1 MENNNIESNMKP
13 EPNNSTNSNDS
24 DILTNILAY
33 NKDNLFTKIGNNF
46 WYNSAFSASLS
57 PWYQVIPLI
66 GNEASLAIAASKLK
80 EGS

>member
-33 NKDNLFTKIGNNF
+33 NKDNLFT
-46 WYNSAFSASLS
+46 
-57 PWYQVIPLI
+57 
-66 GNEASLAIAASKLK
+66 
-80 EGS
+80 